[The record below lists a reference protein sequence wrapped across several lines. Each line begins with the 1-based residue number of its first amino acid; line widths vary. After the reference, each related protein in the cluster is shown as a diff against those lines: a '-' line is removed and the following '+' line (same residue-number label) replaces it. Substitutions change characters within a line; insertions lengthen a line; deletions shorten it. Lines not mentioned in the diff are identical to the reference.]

1 MEPAKERGAGA
12 EQGRRPLRG
21 PRGPCLETGHKRPAK
36 NSEDKEPSREE
47 TPQIEFP
54 EETDSQRIE
63 TTETIGPVAGRF
75 EAVGDFAGT
84 GCI

>member
-21 PRGPCLETGHKRPAK
+21 PRGPCLETGHKRPEKSSK
-36 NSEDKEPSREE
+36 NEEPSREK
-47 TPQIEFP
+47 TPQTELP
-54 EETDSQRIE
+54 QKTHSQRIK

>member
-1 MEPAKERGAGA
+1 MEPVEERGVSA
-12 EQGRRPLRG
+12 EQGCRPVRG
-21 PRGPCLETGHKRPAK
+21 SRGSCLETGHKRPAK

-54 EETDSQRIE
+54 KEADPQRIE

-75 EAVGDFAGT
+75 EAVGNFAGT
-84 GCI
+84 GCV